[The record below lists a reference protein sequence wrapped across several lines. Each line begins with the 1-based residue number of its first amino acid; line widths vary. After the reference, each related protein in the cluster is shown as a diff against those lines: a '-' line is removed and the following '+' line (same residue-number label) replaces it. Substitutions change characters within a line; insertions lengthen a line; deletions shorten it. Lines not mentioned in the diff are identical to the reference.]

1 MRPWVLTHLRCPDCG
16 SVLSQHVIEER
27 AGRVVEGV
35 LSCDGPECH
44 AWYPIARGI
53 PRMLGGALRPEG
65 LRHAGP
71 SHLALVRDLGRSS
84 SAPDEDALVR
94 LKKKTMSS
102 FGFEWTEYRRFGW
115 DAPEYDLRREA
126 GVFLRKSLLG
136 PEDLRGRLTL
146 DAGCGN
152 GRYSYVASEHAGRV
166 IGVDLSEAV
175 DAAAEN
181 TDGSENVQIVQGDIF
196 HPPFAPG
203 TFDVI
208 FSIGVLMHTGDAH
221 LAVRS
226 LRTLLAQDGSLT
238 VHLYGKGNPI
248 YELVDRLVRSW
259 TTRRSLAEVARFTD
273 RAYRLQ
279 RGLARLKLDRLVSRF
294 VRLDPHPHCIFDWYS
309 APIATHHSYPE
320 VRGWFEDLCLRVVAT
335 NEPRPAHG
343 LRAMART
350 VAGSADT
357 VTVRGIAG

>member
-1 MRPWVLTHLRCPDCG
+1 
-16 SVLSQHVIEER
+16 
-27 AGRVVEGV
+27 
-35 LSCDGPECH
+35 
-44 AWYPIARGI
+44 
-53 PRMLGGALRPEG
+53 MLGGALRPEG

-71 SHLALVRDLGRSS
+71 SHLALARDLGGSS
-84 SAPDEDALVR
+84 LGSDDDALVP

-115 DAPEYDLRREA
+115 DTAEYDLRREA
-126 GVFLRKSLLG
+126 SVFLRKSLLE

-152 GRYSYVASEHAGRV
+152 GRYSFVASKHAGRV

-181 TDGSENVQIVQGDIF
+181 TEGSENVQIVQGDIF
-196 HPPFAPG
+196 HLPFAPG

-208 FSIGVLMHTGDAH
+208 FSIGVLMHTGDAQR
-221 LAVRS
+221 AVQS
-226 LRTLLAQDGSLT
+226 LRTLLAPDGSLT
-238 VHLYGKGNPI
+238 VHLYGKGNPV
-248 YELVDRLVRSW
+248 YEFVDRLVRSW
-259 TTRRSLAEVARFTD
+259 TTRRSLAEVVRFTD

-309 APIATHHSYPE
+309 APIATHHTYPE
-320 VRGWFEDLCLRVVAT
+320 VRAWFEDLRLRVVAT
-335 NEPRPAHG
+335 NEPRPLQG
-343 LRAMART
+343 LRAMVRT
-350 VAGSADT
+350 VAGSPDT
-357 VTVRGIAG
+357 VTVRGVAG